1 MFKRIVAI
9 FFVVLFTGCAAK
21 GPTFQQI
28 QPSIPAVRE
37 GYGRLYFMNPGRP
50 HARVAVDKNQIGE
63 CKFGAFFWEDVP
75 AGAHVVTLD
84 NSGDFGAWDEPIEVS
99 AGQEQFILIKP
110 RRGQAIANGLFGPL
124 GLLAE
129 AAIATEGKSGSFQ
142 AEILPADQGAK
153 VRSELVYFR
162 EGAPLGDSSAA
173 APPVVAPAKTPEVA
187 DKVSPASV
195 KAKPSDTSHSVGG
208 CSVEQVLSMKSAA
221 LSDSQI
227 RAACK

>member
-1 MFKRIVAI
+1 MFKRIAAI

-75 AGAHVVTLD
+75 VGAHVVTLD

-142 AEILPADQGAK
+142 AEILPADEGAK

-162 EGAPLGDSSAA
+162 EGDSKGQAPSAV
-173 APPVVAPAKTPEVA
+173 PVVAAAKSDVVDE
-187 DKVSPASV
+187 KVSPPSPKT
-195 KAKPSDTSHSVGG
+195 KASDTSHTVGG

>member
-1 MFKRIVAI
+1 MIKRIFTI
-9 FFVVLFTGCAAK
+9 FFLVVLTGCAAK

-50 HARVAVDKNQIGE
+50 HARVAIDKNMIGE
-63 CKFGAFFWEDVP
+63 CKYGAFFWEDIP

-99 AGQEQFILIKP
+99 AGQEYFMLIKP
-110 RRGQAIANGLFGPL
+110 RSGPAMAQFLLGPL
-124 GLLAE
+124 GVLAE

-142 AEILPADQGAK
+142 AKILPPDEGAK

-162 EGAPLGDSSAA
+162 EGHLLGDVSSVA
-173 APPVVAPAKTPEVA
+173 PVVAPAKPPAAVE
-187 DKVSPASV
+187 KVSPASH
-195 KAKPSDTSHSVGG
+195 KTKPTDSSHTVGG